1 MDHDQFKGLISVNQA
16 SKMSGLSPRHI
27 RLLLSQGKIIGFKM
41 GRDWFT
47 TEEAVKN
54 YLSQNP
60 KPGPKPQQK

>member
-1 MDHDQFKGLISVNQA
+1 
-16 SKMSGLSPRHI
+16 MSGLSPRHI